1 MSYDVYSHTQ
11 QNNAWLVKYSRGN
24 QKVGSVL
31 LIWRLYKMRFS
42 IKKHYPTYAPGE
54 STRDNDK
61 IRVKTVF
68 CPLKN
73 SY

>member
-1 MSYDVYSHTQ
+1 MMYIHIRNKIMLGLLNIVEEIKKS
-11 QNNAWLVKYSRGN
+11 ALCF
-24 QKVGSVL
+24 